1 MCCAAAKM
9 RPVLRGK
16 KQPFE
21 VSVDVILPII
31 SHTGEFS
38 TRGHKET
45 QRFAAERRDL
55 YNCCHELKQ
64 GMTATVPSALV
75 RHVATGIY
83 AARMKKD
90 TRPDPQIN
98 EMKRPMES

>member
-1 MCCAAAKM
+1 
-9 RPVLRGK
+9 
-16 KQPFE
+16 
-21 VSVDVILPII
+21 
-31 SHTGEFS
+31 
-38 TRGHKET
+38 
-45 QRFAAERRDL
+45 
-55 YNCCHELKQ
+55 
-64 GMTATVPSALV
+64 MTATVPSALV